1 VDDTLWEDNMPLFQ
15 NLMDRTHDAEETA
28 RAALEA
34 AQRLEAHHANLM
46 RRAREAE
53 EAAEMALATARR
65 LEGHQALRK
74 AYAEDRLARLEGA
87 IRALARRVK
96 ALEAALNAHAQ
107 AQAEDRAL
115 DRARRLEMA
124 RVELEDLAPRV
135 FAKRGGDVDVLVAA
149 DQLRALLDQ
158 GRLEDV
164 EPVLARWRAEVG
176 G

>member
-1 VDDTLWEDNMPLFQ
+1 MDDSLWEDNMPLLQ
-15 NLMDRTHDAEETA
+15 NLMDRTHDAEEAA

-34 AQRLEAHHANLM
+34 AQRLEAHHASLM

-53 EAAEMALATARR
+53 EVAEAALATARR
-65 LEGHQALRK
+65 LEGHHALRK

-96 ALEAALNAHAQ
+96 ALEAALNAQVQ
-107 AQAEDRAL
+107 AQAEDRAQ

-124 RVELEDLAPRV
+124 RMELEELAPRV

-158 GRLEDV
+158 GRLEEV
-164 EPVLARWRAEVG
+164 EPVLARWKAEVG

>member
-1 VDDTLWEDNMPLFQ
+1 VDTLWEDNMPLFQ
-15 NLMDRTHDAEETA
+15 NLMDRTHDAEEAA

-34 AQRLEAHHANLM
+34 AQRLEAHHASLM

-53 EAAEMALATARR
+53 EVAEMALATARR
-65 LEGHQALRK
+65 LEGHNALRK

-87 IRALARRVK
+87 IRALARRVR
-96 ALEAALNAHAQ
+96 AIEAALNAHVQ
-107 AQAEDRAL
+107 GQAEDRAQ
-115 DRARRLEMA
+115 DRGRRLEMA
-124 RVELEDLAPRV
+124 RAELEDLAPRV

-149 DQLRALLDQ
+149 DHMRALLDQ

-164 EPVLARWRAEVG
+164 EPVLARWKTEVG